1 MENMIEAMER
11 HIVRIAIEKEADVKG
26 SGTIFVGDSNQK
38 AYIITA
44 AHVIETIWGDKLA
57 EKKRLHISC
66 CDKDGNW
73 KVIKTTGMISIQENH
88 QIESECE
95 TWVYIHSKYNKETLQ
110 YDVAV
115 ICVPWQEWMLGLGS
129 LW

>member
-44 AHVIETIWGDKLA
+44 AHVIPAKEHRLLPHHTAMFPCYTSNECKPKFHILILSGDSP
-57 EKKRLHISC
+57 E
-66 CDKDGNW
+66 
-73 KVIKTTGMISIQENH
+73 
-88 QIESECE
+88 
-95 TWVYIHSKYNKETLQ
+95 
-110 YDVAV
+110 
-115 ICVPWQEWMLGLGS
+115 
-129 LW
+129 